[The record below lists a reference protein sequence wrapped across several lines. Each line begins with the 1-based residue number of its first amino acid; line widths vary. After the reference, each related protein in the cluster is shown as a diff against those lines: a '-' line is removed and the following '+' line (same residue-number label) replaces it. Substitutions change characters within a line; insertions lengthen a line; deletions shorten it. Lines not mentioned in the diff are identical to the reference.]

1 MKQDIQEQWDNQKS
15 CTKCVMGIP
24 KEKKDRKDQKK
35 YLNDDWELS
44 KVNDRHQTK
53 IIKHRS
59 KKLKEYPAR

>member
-1 MKQDIQEQWDNQKS
+1 
-15 CTKCVMGIP
+15 MGIP
-24 KEKKDRKDQKK
+24 EEKTDRKDQKK